1 MVKNKYLVKNPIN
14 VGKRMHIEPEKNTD
28 YLYIGRLSG
37 EKGPQLFCES
47 VTRAKVHGVVI
58 GKGLLEDELKE
69 KYPNVEFIGWK
80 NKDQINERLKI
91 TRALIF
97 STLWYEGSPLT
108 VPEVQAHGIP
118 CIVTDCSS
126 AIDDIVQGQNGEIVS
141 PSVLNMVEAIDRFEN
156 DEYIKKLS
164 ANTYDMFDEKRG
176 SEKWYIKKLMEIY
189 LNED

>member
-1 MVKNKYLVKNPIN
+1 MVQNKYLVKNPIN
-14 VGKRMHIEPEKNTD
+14 VGERMHIESQKNVD

-47 VTRAKVHGVVI
+47 VTQAKVHGVVI
-58 GKGLLEDELKE
+58 GKGILEDELRI

-80 NKDQINERLKI
+80 NKHQINERLKT

-97 STLWYEGSPLT
+97 SSLWYEGSPLT

-126 AIDDIVQGQNGEIVS
+126 AVDDIVQGENGEIVN
-141 PSVLNMVEAIDRFEN
+141 PSVEDIVRAIDRFKD
-156 DEYIKKLS
+156 DEYVKRLTI
-164 ANTYDMFDEKRG
+164 NTYNMFDNNRS
-176 SEKWYIKKLMEIY
+176 SEKWYVDNLMKIY
-189 LNED
+189 MEG